1 MKETLEALKDFFS
14 FEELLEAD
22 PLEAIGL
29 VVMMIVV
36 WNVLMLIPA

>member
-1 MKETLEALKDFFS
+1 MKKALKEFFDIK
-14 FEELLEAD
+14 EILEAD

-36 WNVLMLIPA
+36 WNVLLLIPA